1 MEYNLCYD
9 IDYKCV
15 FDVDRVVFW
24 ATRIKDVSHR
34 KHRVRLLY
42 RFGPSLTDIK
52 LRRYL
57 LFPSTDWVV
66 DRMTNS
72 LKQKLMFIGHYY
84 YSSHLLAVTAF

>member
-24 ATRIKDVSHR
+24 ATRIKDVSNR

-42 RFGPSLTDIK
+42 RFGPSLTIAK
-52 LRRYL
+52 ACTKVKT
-57 LFPSTDWVV
+57 PHET
-66 DRMTNS
+66 
-72 LKQKLMFIGHYY
+72 I
-84 YSSHLLAVTAF
+84 AVFAGYFMNQVNKSRS

>member
-42 RFGPSLTDIK
+42 PALAVSDITK
-52 LRRYL
+52 DDTNVH
-57 LFPSTDWVV
+57 LFPMW
-66 DRMTNS
+66 S
-72 LKQKLMFIGHYY
+72 LKQ
-84 YSSHLLAVTAF
+84 YSLKITRHIILITII

>member
-42 RFGPSLTDIK
+42 PA
-52 LRRYL
+52 
-57 LFPSTDWVV
+57 
-66 DRMTNS
+66 
-72 LKQKLMFIGHYY
+72 
-84 YSSHLLAVTAF
+84 LAVSDISIATFKQSLSDFDANRI